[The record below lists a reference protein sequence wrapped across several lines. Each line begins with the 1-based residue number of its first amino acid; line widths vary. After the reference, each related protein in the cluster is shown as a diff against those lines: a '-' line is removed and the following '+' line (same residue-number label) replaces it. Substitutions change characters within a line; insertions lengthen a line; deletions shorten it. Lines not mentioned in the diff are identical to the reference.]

1 MRWVCVRCELLL
13 NFGLS
18 DRFWCRGWMVML
30 HFYCILIHAVTH
42 CGSAMKSK
50 LSLTQSATLI
60 FLHSFS
66 VPTILKFHTCNHKN
80 LTHSSPC

>member
-13 NFGLS
+13 NFVLS

-30 HFYCILIHAVTH
+30 QFYFILIHAVTH

-50 LSLTQSATLI
+50 LSLPLSATLI
-60 FLHSFS
+60 FVQSFS
-66 VPTILKFHTCNHKN
+66 VAAILKFHTCNPKN
-80 LTHSSPC
+80 LTRSSP